1 MRGVA
6 FNNAGRVN
14 FGTTGGIG
22 RAAAG
27 DPKVAVEKE
36 KGLARNG
43 RSGGRVNFGEAGGI
57 GRGRAAAGGR
67 VFHSFNSP

>member
-1 MRGVA
+1 M
-6 FNNAGRVN
+6 N
-14 FGTTGGIG
+14 FGETGGIG

-57 GRGRAAAGGR
+57 GRGRAASGGG
-67 VFHSFNSP
+67 